1 MCISS
6 IMAIV
11 DGELGS
17 AVTMQT
23 ALRIGETFNAHTAL
37 VQVLSPLAVCVPL
50 SCEVKEQQ
58 VVNHLQNKSIS
69 LQERQRERFELLYED
84 TVVKEGILSIAN
96 TDQPKMLQFSATKW
110 MITGHESQE
119 VATRGRLFDII
130 VLPPASELP
139 GGAKNATLEA
149 ALLDTG
155 RPVLMAA
162 RETHFKMGQHVT
174 IAWDGS
180 RHAAISIRNALP
192 IIKRAEQVDI
202 VHAACDEVPSNSTES
217 VASYLSL
224 HGVEA
229 RYYECFANGAHPSE
243 VIMQSAI
250 NNDSAIIVMGAHGI
264 SLDNDCA
271 CGSVAERIIE
281 KSPVPVF
288 LSH

>member
-6 IMAIV
+6 VMAVV
-11 DGELGS
+11 DGEVGS
-17 AVTMQT
+17 AITMQT

-37 VQVLSPLAVCVPL
+37 VQVLPPLAVCAPL
-50 SCEVKEQQ
+50 YCEVKEQKA
-58 VVNHLQNKSIS
+58 VNLLQNKSIT
-69 LQERQRERFELLYED
+69 LQEQQRERFETLYED
-84 TVVKEGILSIAN
+84 TVVKEGILSIKN
-96 TDQPKMLQFSATKW
+96 TDRPKMLQFSATKW
-110 MITGHESQE
+110 MITGHENQE

-155 RPVLMAA
+155 RPVLLAA
-162 RETHFKMGQHVT
+162 RATHFKLGQHVT

-192 IIKRAEQVDI
+192 IIQRAGRVDI
-202 VHAACDEVPSNSTES
+202 IHATCGEVPSNSIES
-217 VASYLSL
+217 VANYLGL

-229 RYYECFANGAHPSE
+229 QPYECTDTDAHPAD
-243 VIMQSAI
+243 VIIQSAQD
-250 NNDSAIIVMGAHGI
+250 NDSAIIVMGAHGI
-264 SLDNDCA
+264 SLDNDRA
-271 CGSVAERIIE
+271 CGSVAEKIIE
-281 KSPVPVF
+281 HSPVPVF

>member
-17 AVTMQT
+17 TVTMQT
-23 ALRIGETFNAHTAL
+23 ALRIGKTFDAHTAL
-37 VQVLSPLAVCVPL
+37 VQVLPPLAVCVPL
-50 SCEVKEQQ
+50 YCEVQEQR
-58 VVNHLQNKSIS
+58 VVDLLQDQSIT
-69 LQERQRERFELLYED
+69 LQEQQRERFELLYED

-96 TDQPKMLQFSATKW
+96 TDQPKMLQFSATKM
-110 MITGHESQE
+110 MITGHENQE
-119 VATRGRLFDII
+119 VASRGRLFDII

-139 GGAKNATLEA
+139 GGAKSATLEA
-149 ALLDTG
+149 ALMDTG
-155 RPVLMAA
+155 RPVLLAS
-162 RETHFKMGQHVT
+162 RETDFKMGQHVT

-180 RHAAISIRNALP
+180 RHAAASIRNALP
-192 IIKRAEQVDI
+192 IIQRAEQVDI

-229 RYYECFANGAHPSE
+229 RNYECFANGAHPSD

-264 SLDNDCA
+264 SLDNDRA

-281 KSPVPVF
+281 QSPVPVF

>member
-6 IMAIV
+6 VMAIV

-23 ALRIGETFNAHTAL
+23 ALRIGEMFDAHTAL
-37 VQVLSPLAVCVPL
+37 VQVLPPLAVCIPL
-50 SCEVKEQQ
+50 CCEVEGQET
-58 VVNHLQNKSIS
+58 VELLQNKSIT
-69 LQERQRERFELLYED
+69 LQERQRERFELLYQD
-84 TVVKEGILSIAN
+84 TVVKEGIPSIAD
-96 TDQPKMLQFSATKW
+96 TERPQMLQFSATKL
-110 MITGHESQE
+110 MVTGHENQE

-130 VLPPASELP
+130 VMPPASELP

-155 RPVLMAA
+155 RPVLLAA
-162 RETHFKMGQHVT
+162 RETHFKTGQHVT

-180 RHAAISIRNALP
+180 RHAAASIRNALP
-192 IIKRAEQVDI
+192 IIQRAEQVDI
-202 VHAACDEVPSNSTES
+202 IHAACDEVPSNSTES
-217 VASYLSL
+217 VASYLGL
-224 HGVEA
+224 HGVKA
-229 RYYECFANGAHPSE
+229 RNYECFANGAHPSD

-264 SLDNDCA
+264 SLDNDFA
-271 CGSVAERIIE
+271 CGSVTEKIIE
-281 KSPVPVF
+281 QSPVPVF